1 MARGEKPFP
10 MTRKNKTSFLKCVM
24 NVADL
29 FLGIKSEQREADT
42 MGPIDVQKAI
52 KDSIQTEK
60 DAMDFYK
67 YGAERMMEDKAR
79 MTFEILAREEYQHAE
94 SFYRIY
100 PGDDIPSFQEFMNTP
115 PNTESDWWKGLQKLL
130 MQDFDERKA
139 LELAIEQEDALE
151 KSLREMAAK
160 IGDAEIAK
168 VYLANA
174 TSTHNHLELVEDDYK
189 AMFGMSS

>member
-1 MARGEKPFP
+1 
-10 MTRKNKTSFLKCVM
+10 
-24 NVADL
+24 
-29 FLGIKSEQREADT
+29 
-42 MGPIDVQKAI
+42 MGLIDVKKAI

-79 MTFEILAREEYQHAE
+79 QTFEILAREEYQHAE

-100 PGDDIPSFQEFMNTP
+100 PGDDIPSFQKFMSAP
-115 PNTESDWWKGLQKLL
+115 PNTESDWWKGLQNLL

-151 KSLREMAAK
+151 KTLREMAA
-160 IGDAEIAK
+160 EIDDPEISK

>member
-1 MARGEKPFP
+1 MRWGKKPFLK
-10 MTRKNKTSFLKCVM
+10 TRKNKTCSLKCVM

-29 FLGIKSEQREADT
+29 FLGKKPYQREADT
-42 MGPIDVQKAI
+42 MGLIDVQKAI

-79 MTFEILAREEYQHAE
+79 QTFEILAREEYQHAE

-100 PGDDIPSFQEFMNTP
+100 PGDDIPSFQEFMSAP
-115 PNTESDWWKGLQKLL
+115 PNTESDWWKGLQNLL

-151 KSLREMAAK
+151 KTLRDMAA
-160 IGDAEIAK
+160 EIDDPEISK